1 MPLNRSR
8 AVVLVALTCAL
19 ALVGCDNASET
30 PAEGQTA
37 SAAKP
42 SQSAPKVA
50 QLSADMVAAVSGGKS
65 ADWVGVHFALGAV
78 PTVGK
83 PLPVK
88 IAIVPHQPFSSISVH
103 FEPRDGLQMT
113 AGENFGPV
121 NDPKPETRLDHEL
134 MIVPT
139 QEGVFMITV
148 GVDTQGEDG
157 NFMRIYTIP
166 VIVGMSSTVAAPAA
180 K

>member
-1 MPLNRSR
+1 MPFIRSR
-8 AVVLVALTCAL
+8 AVVLVALVCVLAL
-19 ALVGCDNASET
+19 AACDHASEA

-37 SAAKP
+37 AGAKP
-42 SQSAPKVA
+42 SHAAPKVA
-50 QLSADMVAAVSGGKS
+50 QLSGDMVAAVSAGKG
-65 ADWVGVHFALGAV
+65 ADWVGVHFALGAL

-88 IAIVPHQPFSSISVH
+88 IAIVPHQAFSALSAH

-113 AGENFGPV
+113 SGENFGPV
-121 NDPKPETRLDHEL
+121 NDAKIETPLEHTL
-134 MIVPT
+134 VVVPT

-148 GVDTQGEDG
+148 SLDTQGEDG
-157 NFMRIYTIP
+157 NFTRIFTIP
-166 VIVGMSSTVAAPAA
+166 VIVGMNAAGAAPAA